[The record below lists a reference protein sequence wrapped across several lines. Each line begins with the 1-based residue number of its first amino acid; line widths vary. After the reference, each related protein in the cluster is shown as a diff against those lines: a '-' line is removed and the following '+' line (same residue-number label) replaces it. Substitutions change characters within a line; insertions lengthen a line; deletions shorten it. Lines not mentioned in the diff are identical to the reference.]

1 MNTKAKN
8 PEKANEEGTVIVK
21 AKKRTPINKV
31 TKATVQEQ
39 KKSVKSKQTAEK
51 KTTDDKNIK
60 DTVKTIVTQERDLF
74 YKYPEDIDNPLDR
87 KKWRQATRNKMR
99 AFERNLSKVED
110 TESKE
115 YRKLDKEYKAYRKE
129 VLMVP

>member
-1 MNTKAKN
+1 MKTKATK
-8 PEKANEEGTVIVK
+8 PEAINEEATVTVK
-21 AKKRTPINKV
+21 AKKRTPVNKV
-31 TKATVQEQ
+31 TKETVKEE
-39 KKSVKSKQTAEK
+39 KKSVKAKQTEQK

-60 DTVKTIVTQERDLF
+60 DTVKTIVTQERELF

-87 KKWRQATRNKMR
+87 KKWRQKVRNAIR
-99 AFERNLSKVED
+99 AFDRNLSKMDD

-115 YRKLDKEYKAYRKE
+115 YRKLEKEYKAYRKE